1 MKAVFFDV
9 DFTLI
14 FPGPRFQATGYQ
26 SFGARYGLEMDTRR
40 YAAAV
45 AAAAVELDV
54 GDDAS
59 YQAERFVRYARR
71 VIREM
76 GGRGPAI
83 DACAQEIYDEWAAC
97 RHFLLYDDVK
107 PILTQL
113 HASGLRLGLISN
125 THRCLDAF
133 GRHFGLDHVIS
144 GAVSSSE
151 HGFMKPH
158 HSIFE
163 AALNQLG
170 VDAEQAVMV
179 GDSLTHDVAGA
190 RQLGMRAV
198 LLARSGDAE
207 VDDANVPV
215 IRSLTELPTCLGAT
229 K

>member
-14 FPGPRFQATGYQ
+14 FPGPRFEATGYQ
-26 SFGARYGLEMDTRR
+26 SFGARHGLEVDTRR
-40 YAAAV
+40 FAAAV
-45 AAAAVELDV
+45 AAAADELDV

-59 YQAERFVRYARR
+59 YKAERFVRYARR
-71 VIREM
+71 VIQEM
-76 GGRGPAI
+76 GGRGPTI

-107 PILTQL
+107 PTLGQL
-113 HASGLRLGLISN
+113 HAYGLRLGLISN

-133 GRHFGLDHVIS
+133 SRHFGLDQFIS

-158 HSIFE
+158 RSIFE

-170 VDAEQAVMV
+170 VEAEQAVMV
-179 GDSLTHDVAGA
+179 GDSPTHDVAGA

-198 LLARSGDAE
+198 LLARSGDAK
-207 VDDANVPV
+207 VDDADFPV
-215 IRSLTELPTCLGAT
+215 IRSLTELPACIGAT
-229 K
+229 M